1 MCLAGNQDN
10 VSGWLGIRIMCVWLR
25 IRIMCQEW
33 SRIMCQS
40 GVMSKVRLAGNRD
53 NMSEWSRIM
62 CQWSDEQSQVGWE
75 SR

>member
-1 MCLAGNQDN
+1 
-10 VSGWLGIRIMCVWLR
+10 
-25 IRIMCQEW
+25 
-33 SRIMCQS
+33 MCQS

-75 SR
+75 SG